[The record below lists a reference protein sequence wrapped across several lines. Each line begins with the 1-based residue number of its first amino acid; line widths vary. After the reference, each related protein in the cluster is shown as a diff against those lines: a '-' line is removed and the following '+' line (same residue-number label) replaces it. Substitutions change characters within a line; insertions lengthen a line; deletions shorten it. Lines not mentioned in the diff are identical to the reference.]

1 MTEQRTDIAGHATE
15 REQDRREE
23 FVDVFRRCPIP
34 DDELLSSVGL
44 FLKRQDLART
54 LFLTDLYSRI
64 LDVPGVVLEFGVR
77 WGRDLTLFQ
86 ALRGIYEPYN
96 YGRRVVGFDTFS
108 GFPSVDARDGSAAHV
123 AVGAY
128 DVGGEDYET
137 YLQGVLDYHET
148 ESPLAHIRKH
158 ELVKGDVTET
168 VDRYLDEHPETI
180 VAFAYF
186 DLDLYE
192 PTRHCLEAIRPR
204 LTKGSVVGFDELNC
218 ADFPG
223 ETLALREVFGLGA
236 VRLQRSPITP
246 YPSFFVVG

>member
-1 MTEQRTDIAGHATE
+1 MAESRSGLSDHSTE
-15 REQDRREE
+15 REHDQRQD

-34 DDELLSSVGL
+34 DDELLSNIGL
-44 FLKRQDLART
+44 FQKRQDLARS
-54 LFLTDLYSRI
+54 LFLTDLYRRI
-64 LDVPGVVLEFGVR
+64 VDVPGVVLEFGVR
-77 WGRDLTLFQ
+77 WGRDLALFV

-96 YGRRVVGFDTFS
+96 YGRRIIGFDTFE
-108 GFPSVDARDGSAAHV
+108 GFPSVHASDGSAAHV
-123 AVGAY
+123 SVGAY
-128 DVGGEDYET
+128 DVSEDYEA

-148 ESPLAHIRKH
+148 ESPLAHLRKH

-168 VDRYLDEHPETI
+168 VDEFLTRHPETI

-192 PTRHCLEAIRPR
+192 PTRHCLQSIRER

-223 ETLALREVFGLGA
+223 ETLALQEVFGLRA
-236 VRLQRSPITP
+236 VRLQRSPVTP
-246 YPSFFVVG
+246 YPSFFVVE